1 MDQNSDEQKQRH
13 QDLKTAS
20 TWIVD
25 AREWAKLAKH
35 LHTATEALPNDEP
48 PHPNKLSVAQ
58 ACIATAFQLT
68 YNALLVAEAKWPR
81 QDDSLETSNNRLKG
95 DTQNELQT
103 FIAHAGCSDTNRL
116 LKDLDYYLH
125 DYMAPTR
132 QYYEDGSE
140 QNAIHEFQIAS
151 LSGLLEQ
158 LIVIAERNLTD
169 PTNTALS
176 VKLNS
181 EEAVAKVLKK
191 IEEIVRSSQDGDYIY
206 RGESQYYDK
215 ISSTLYRHYERYI
228 QSEHFK
234 IEIAQDE
241 MFKEAEGF
249 VQKTSDSDLLTQ
261 LQHFGGKTNLI
272 DFSTDYLV
280 ALFFACDG
288 LHDEDG
294 RIFLLKQTAQ
304 SKDKYGITTPR
315 SPLNRVI
322 SQKSVFARPPDGF
335 IVPDHEICIPAYL
348 KAPVLN
354 YLRKYHGVST
364 NTIYNDLHGFIK
376 HQDLHKNAH
385 LALSQGMKSHHDRNW
400 KKAIR
405 HYNEALQSNPQYPWP
420 YYNRGLVYQS
430 QHDYSR
436 AIEDYNKAIEFKP
449 DFREAYFNRGL
460 AYYDNGQHEFALQDF
475 NRAIQ
480 LDPRLYKY
488 YCYRGLA
495 HLALQDWDATRS
507 DLTTANNLG
516 IDIVAASHERYPTIS
531 HLEEKIGA
539 AVPEDIANMLGYT
552 QSPGETSN

>member
-215 ISSTLYRHYERYI
+215 ISSTLYRHYVRHI
-228 QSEHFK
+228 PPEHFDTK
-234 IEIAQDE
+234 IAQDE

-294 RIFLLKQTAQ
+294 ANLF
-304 SKDKYGITTPR
+304 
-315 SPLNRVI
+315 V
-322 SQKSVFARPPDGF
+322 
-335 IVPDHEICIPAYL
+335 
-348 KAPVLN
+348 
-354 YLRKYHGVST
+354 
-364 NTIYNDLHGFIK
+364 
-376 HQDLHKNAH
+376 
-385 LALSQGMKSHHDRNW
+385 
-400 KKAIR
+400 
-405 HYNEALQSNPQYPWP
+405 EANC
-420 YYNRGLVYQS
+420 
-430 QHDYSR
+430 
-436 AIEDYNKAIEFKP
+436 
-449 DFREAYFNRGL
+449 
-460 AYYDNGQHEFALQDF
+460 
-475 NRAIQ
+475 AIQ
-480 LDPRLYKY
+480 
-488 YCYRGLA
+488 G
-495 HLALQDWDATRS
+495 
-507 DLTTANNLG
+507 
-516 IDIVAASHERYPTIS
+516 
-531 HLEEKIGA
+531 
-539 AVPEDIANMLGYT
+539 
-552 QSPGETSN
+552 